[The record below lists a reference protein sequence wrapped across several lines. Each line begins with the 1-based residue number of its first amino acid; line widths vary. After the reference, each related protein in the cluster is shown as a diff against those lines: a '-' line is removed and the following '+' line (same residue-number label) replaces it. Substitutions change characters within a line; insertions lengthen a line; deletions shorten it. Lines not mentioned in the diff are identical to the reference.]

1 MPDMVLDVIF
11 GVVAIA
17 IGLYLL
23 VRRTTLVGIAQE
35 RGRGI
40 RSMTTHTIIAVVL
53 VLVGIWSLLAAFDS
67 DTPAAYCGTV
77 PCPTSSCQSPG

>member
-1 MPDMVLDVIF
+1 MSDMVLDVIF

-23 VRRTTLVGIAQE
+23 LRRNTLVGIAQE

-40 RSMTTHTIIAVVL
+40 RSMTTHTIIAIVL
-53 VLVGIWSLLAAFDS
+53 VLVGIWSLLAAF
-67 DTPAAYCGTV
+67 A
-77 PCPTSSCQSPG
+77 

>member
-1 MPDMVLDVIF
+1 MVLDVIF

-23 VRRTTLVGIAQE
+23 LRRTTLVAIAQE

-40 RSMTTHTIIAVVL
+40 KSMTTHTIIAVVL
-53 VLVGIWSLLAAFDS
+53 VLVGIWSLLAAL
-67 DTPAAYCGTV
+67 A
-77 PCPTSSCQSPG
+77 

>member
-1 MPDMVLDVIF
+1 MVLDVVF

-23 VRRTTLVGIAQE
+23 LRRNTLVGIVQE

-53 VLVGIWSLLAAFDS
+53 VLVGIWSLLTAF
-67 DTPAAYCGTV
+67 A
-77 PCPTSSCQSPG
+77 

>member
-1 MPDMVLDVIF
+1 MVLDVIF

-23 VRRTTLVGIAQE
+23 LRRNTLVGDRAE

-53 VLVGIWSLLAAFDS
+53 VLVGIWSLLAAF
-67 DTPAAYCGTV
+67 A
-77 PCPTSSCQSPG
+77 